1 MTRIKF
7 TPKFALFL
15 FIFPVS
21 NALYFW
27 LTIDPVDVSVSLD
40 ESGIIETVQL
50 VYLAGGSL
58 LFFFAAATLSGAERM
73 FCVAIAILCLVF
85 LLRELEI
92 ASAGP
97 FTAYLESKSF
107 RIHETLL
114 VAGVAISYMVFRW
127 DLIDDVLRFVFS
139 KSAWPFYLAG
149 ILLSAGAIF
158 DMLHGSVPNQ
168 IKEEILECS
177 CYLALLLIAGA
188 ISVQQP
194 GVIIRSRSR
203 DVLMVVLAVTLF
215 AGACWLT
222 AWVHR

>member
-1 MTRIKF
+1 MTRIRF
-7 TPKFALFL
+7 TSKFALFL
-15 FIFPVS
+15 FVLLIS

-40 ESGIIETVQL
+40 ESGLIETVQL
-50 VYLAGGSL
+50 VYLATAAL

-85 LLRELEI
+85 FLREFEA
-92 ASAGP
+92 ASSGP
-97 FTAYLESKSF
+97 FTAYLESRSL

-114 VAGVAISYMVFRW
+114 VAGIGISYMALRW
-127 DLIDDVLRFVFS
+127 NLMDNVVRFAFS
-139 KSAWPFYLAG
+139 RAAWPFYVAG
-149 ILLSAGAIF
+149 ILLLAGAIF
-158 DMLHGSVPNQ
+158 DIFHGSVPNQ

-188 ISVQQP
+188 IALQQP
-194 GVIIRSRSR
+194 SAIVRSRSG
-203 DVLMVVLAVTLF
+203 DVLMGVLAVALF

-222 AWVHR
+222 VWVHR